1 MRRVALASRNAA
13 RDEDG
18 FSLIE
23 LLVAASL
30 MVVVFGAALAL
41 FDTTARI
48 APKDQERAHAIRDAQ
63 VGLHRMTREL
73 RQADAVYAAT
83 PTLLDVQLT
92 IGGVPTRVVYDCDR
106 PRCLRREIVGGTS
119 PAAGQGDVVLER
131 LLNGTPEKPVF
142 RYSPPGALP
151 PQSVE
156 VSVIVPAS
164 GGRGDGHRHKVV
176 LEDGLAFR
184 NVNLAR

>member
-1 MRRVALASRNAA
+1 MWRAALVSRNAA
-13 RDEDG
+13 RDESG

-23 LLVAASL
+23 LLVAATL

-83 PTLLDVQLT
+83 ATLVDVQLT
-92 IGGVPTRVVYDCDR
+92 IGGVSTRVVYDCNR
-106 PRCLRREIVGGTS
+106 PRCVRRAGAGTG
-119 PAAGQGDVVLER
+119 PPAGQGELVLER
-131 LLNGTPEKPVF
+131 LRNGTSQEPVF

-151 PQSVE
+151 PNSVD

-164 GGRGDGHRHKVV
+164 GDRGDGHRHSVV
-176 LEDGLAFR
+176 LEDGLALR